1 LELIEQQFWED
12 FMDIPDDLK
21 YSEEHQWV
29 QVEDDIALIGI
40 TDFAQEQLGEIV
52 FLELP
57 EVGDQLQ
64 SGKPYGVVESAK
76 TVSDLYA
83 PVSGDVIEIN
93 DELPDSPEI
102 INSSP
107 YEDGWLIKVK
117 LIDPTELDDLFDAA
131 NYEEMIDDEE

>member
-1 LELIEQQFWED
+1 
-12 FMDIPDDLK
+12 MDIPDDLK

-29 QVEDDIALIGI
+29 QVEDNIAMIGI
-40 TDFAQEQLGEIV
+40 SDFAQEQLGEIV

-57 EVGDQLQ
+57 EVGDQMQ

-76 TVSDLYA
+76 SVSDLYA
-83 PVSGDVIEIN
+83 PISGEVVEIN
-93 DELPDSPEI
+93 AELPDSPEI

-107 YEDGWLIKVK
+107 YEEGWMVKVK

-131 NYEEMIDDEE
+131 SYEEMIEDED

>member
-1 LELIEQQFWED
+1 
-12 FMDIPDDLK
+12 MDTPDDLK

-29 QVEDDIALIGI
+29 QVEDGIALIGI
-40 TDFAQEQLGEIV
+40 SDFAQEQLGEIV

-83 PVSGDVIEIN
+83 PVTGDVIEIN

-102 INSSP
+102 INGSP

-117 LIDPTELDDLFDAA
+117 LVDPAELDDLLDAA
-131 NYEEMIDDEE
+131 SYEEMIEDEE

>member
-1 LELIEQQFWED
+1 
-12 FMDIPDDLK
+12 MDIPDDLK

-40 TDFAQEQLGEIV
+40 SDFAQEQLGEIV

-64 SGKPYGVVESAK
+64 SGKSYGVVESAK
-76 TVSDLYA
+76 TASDLYA
-83 PVSGDVIEIN
+83 PISGEVIEVN
-93 DELPDSPEI
+93 VELPDSPEV

-107 YEDGWLIKVK
+107 YEEGWMVKVK
-117 LIDPTELDDLFDAA
+117 LIDHTELDDLLDAA
-131 NYEEMIDDEE
+131 SYEEMIEDED

>member
-1 LELIEQQFWED
+1 
-12 FMDIPDDLK
+12 MDIPDDLK

-29 QVEDDIALIGI
+29 QVEDDIALVGI
-40 TDFAQEQLGEIV
+40 SDFAQEQLGEIV

-83 PVSGDVIEIN
+83 PVSGDVVEIN
-93 DELPDSPEI
+93 EELPDSPES

-117 LIDPTELDDLFDAA
+117 LTDPAELDDLLDAA
-131 NYEEMIDDEE
+131 SYDEMIEDEE

>member
-1 LELIEQQFWED
+1 
-12 FMDIPDDLK
+12 MDIPDDLI
-21 YSEEHQWV
+21 YSDDHQWV
-29 QVEDDIALIGI
+29 QFEDNMALIGI
-40 TDFAQEQLGEIV
+40 SDFAQEQLGEII

-83 PVSGDVIEIN
+83 PVSGEVVEIN

-107 YEDGWLIKVK
+107 YEEGWMIKVK
-117 LIDPTELDDLFDAA
+117 LIDPSELDDLLDAA
-131 NYEEMIDDEE
+131 SYEEMIEDED

>member
-1 LELIEQQFWED
+1 
-12 FMDIPDDLK
+12 MDIPDDLK

-29 QVEDDIALIGI
+29 QVEDHIAMIGI
-40 TDFAQEQLGEIV
+40 SDFAQEQLGEIV

-76 TVSDLYA
+76 SVSDLYA
-83 PVSGDVIEIN
+83 PISGEVIEIN
-93 DELPDSPEI
+93 AELPDSPEI

-107 YEDGWLIKVK
+107 YEEGWMVKVK

-131 NYEEMIDDEE
+131 SYEEMIEDED

>member
-1 LELIEQQFWED
+1 
-12 FMDIPDDLK
+12 MDIPDDLK

-29 QVEDDIALIGI
+29 QVEDDIALVGI
-40 TDFAQEQLGEIV
+40 SDFAQEQLGEIV

-83 PVSGDVIEIN
+83 PVSGDVVEIN
-93 DELPDSPEI
+93 DELPDSPES

-117 LIDPTELDDLFDAA
+117 LTDPAELDDLLDAA
-131 NYEEMIDDEE
+131 SYDEMIEDEE

>member
-1 LELIEQQFWED
+1 
-12 FMDIPDDLK
+12 MDIPDDLK

-29 QVEDDIALIGI
+29 QFEDNIVMIGI
-40 TDFAQEQLGEIV
+40 SDFAQEQLGEIV

-57 EVGDQLQ
+57 EIGDQLQ
-64 SGKPYGVVESAK
+64 SGMPYGVIESAK

-83 PVSGDVIEIN
+83 PVSGEVLEIN

-117 LIDPTELDDLFDAA
+117 LRDPTELEDLFDAA
-131 NYEEMIDDEE
+131 SYEEMIEDED

>member
-1 LELIEQQFWED
+1 
-12 FMDIPDDLK
+12 MDIPDDLK
-21 YSEEHQWV
+21 YSEDHQWV
-29 QVEDDIALIGI
+29 QVEDDMVLIGI
-40 TDFAQEQLGEIV
+40 SDFAQEQLGEII

-83 PVSGDVIEIN
+83 PVSGEVVEIN
-93 DELPDSPEI
+93 EELPDSPEN

-117 LIDPTELDDLFDAA
+117 LVDPTELEDLLDAA
-131 NYEEMIDDEE
+131 SYEEMIEDED